1 MTTYLIRKSPRQY
14 DAILRGR
21 ENTLMFQKNKCVQA
35 GAIIRFVEV
44 EHKRRTGREC
54 RAVIKK
60 VIRERLVIFDIYRTE
75 DRTWNS
81 SRRNGST

>member
-1 MTTYLIRKSPRQY
+1 MTYLIRKNTRQY

-35 GAIIRFVEV
+35 GEIIRFVEV
-44 EHKRRTGREC
+44 EHKKRTGREC
-54 RAVIKK
+54 RAVIKR
-60 VIRERLVIFDIYRTE
+60 VIRDRFVIFDIYRTE

-81 SRRNGST
+81 SKRNGST